1 MPRWLGLA
9 PAHSRNCRA
18 ESLSQSILET
28 SAPLSMAVEKGAK
41 TAVVWLLFTLPLS
54 LLEGV
59 FSQNGPQRS
68 RARRCCAAKRTLH
81 GEDRSEILDKR
92 ERGGPKW
99 TAKMAQSL
107 TASDIMD
114 EKSVESRS
122 QQTGSFLVAAA
133 GQDAVDRRVAGDRDP
148 QPPGV
153 SSHFPARFVHGHAG
167 THPDLADEI
176 LVGRFALFSQARQS
190 LAQPAGCQG
199 QAKSLVQNGR
209 GFAQGHPQFFV
220 QDGRQRQGF
229 RTHLRGVRSQGV
241 GGLAGITSL
250 DSFAT
255 FRAVADLDMKT
266 GHPCLAHDLGL
277 ILVLHVPALHGTA
290 ATGATL
296 WQRNLNFLI
305 HDRGNRA
312 MALTA
317 VADSGLSTGASRIGL
332 RLALGERCSLTLR
345 RPSREIEFVLQPV
358 ALLPKFLF
366 FLLDEFLFMPK
377 LFVLR
382 R

>member
-1 MPRWLGLA
+1 MCQPSWCRWRWKKG
-9 PAHSRNCRA
+9 PKQRWSGYF
-18 ESLSQSILET
+18 SLCPFPSW
-28 SAPLSMAVEKGAK
+28 K
-41 TAVVWLLFTLPLS
+41 
-54 LLEGV
+54 GV

-153 SSHFPARFVHGHAG
+153 SSHFPARFVHGDAG
-167 THPDLADEI
+167 TRPDLADEI

-199 QAKSLVQNGR
+199 QAKSLEKALSRTAVVLPR
-209 GFAQGHPQFFV
+209 GIPSSLFRMVAGARASGPTSAAAAPRASEVWRESRPWILLPHFAQ
-220 QDGRQRQGF
+220 
-229 RTHLRGVRSQGV
+229 
-241 GGLAGITSL
+241 
-250 DSFAT
+250 
-255 FRAVADLDMKT
+255 
-266 GHPCLAHDLGL
+266 
-277 ILVLHVPALHGTA
+277 
-290 ATGATL
+290 
-296 WQRNLNFLI
+296 
-305 HDRGNRA
+305 
-312 MALTA
+312 
-317 VADSGLSTGASRIGL
+317 
-332 RLALGERCSLTLR
+332 
-345 RPSREIEFVLQPV
+345 
-358 ALLPKFLF
+358 LPTWI
-366 FLLDEFLFMPK
+366 
-377 LFVLR
+377 
-382 R
+382 